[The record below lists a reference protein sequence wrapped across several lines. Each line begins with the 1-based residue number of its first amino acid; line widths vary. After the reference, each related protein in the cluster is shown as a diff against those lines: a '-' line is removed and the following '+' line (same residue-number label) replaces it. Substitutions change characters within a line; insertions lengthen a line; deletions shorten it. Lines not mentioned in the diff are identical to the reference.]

1 VYTIRILK
9 PASRE
14 LQKLDRSIAKRVADR
29 IQWLSE
35 NVDST
40 KLFPLKGELKGLY
53 KVREGSYRI
62 IFEILKSERMIIIH
76 AIGHRRD
83 IYKQR

>member
-62 IFEILKSERMIIIH
+62 IFEILKSEPMIIIH